1 MFPRTTRT
9 LTLGLAGS
17 AVLLTLYAT
26 TIWGTPNSETDQL
39 TADANG
45 QTSHTTSSHSYFGY
59 RSRPWHYGWGW
70 GSGYSRGSSV
80 VMRSG
85 GSTAGS
91 HSSSHSV
98 TSRGG
103 FGHTGSAH
111 ASGS

>member
-1 MFPRTTRT
+1 MSPRTTRT

-39 TADANG
+39 ASDTNG
-45 QTSHTTSSHSYFGY
+45 QASHTTTSHSYFGY

-70 GSGYSRGSSV
+70 GSGYTRGPSV
-80 VMRSG
+80 VVHSG
-85 GSTAGS
+85 GSSGGS
-91 HSSSHSV
+91 HSASHSV

-103 FGHTGSAH
+103 FGGTGGAH
-111 ASGS
+111 AAGS